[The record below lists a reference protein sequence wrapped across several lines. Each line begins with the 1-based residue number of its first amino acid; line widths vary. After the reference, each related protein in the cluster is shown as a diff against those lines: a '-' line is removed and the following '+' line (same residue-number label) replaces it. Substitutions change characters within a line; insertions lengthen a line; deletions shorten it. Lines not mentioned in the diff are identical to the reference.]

1 MKSLHIN
8 GQACLRVGS
17 QGTAQ
22 KWTRGLSPCTPLW
35 QQLCSGCFGPGLLD
49 LPLPAGVLHTRCRF
63 VCKPYLSL
71 EVDCIFQSLDPRP
84 WQSEKGE
91 KGKENKNMRILY
103 VYLSERNKRVN
114 PTCHPSP
121 TLWLP
126 ILSHAKTVTAF
137 PSHQIGHAVSR
148 HISARGQHANE
159 TVITNSSKAY
169 LKASELP
176 LLNTKASLLLMK
188 GEKRKC
194 PLAAALREW
203 PREAWVR
210 EQNWGISAVR
220 LVGCLFLSKTSLWW
234 SVCHTSHQS

>member
-1 MKSLHIN
+1 MLLLRRRHSEKALPYTSDPGGPLHPLLTCRGEPTWRRCYMKRLYIN
-8 GQACLRVGS
+8 DQACLRVGS

-22 KWTRGLSPCTPLW
+22 KWTSGLSPCTPLW

-49 LPLPAGVLHTRCRF
+49 LPIPGGVLPTRCRF

-91 KGKENKNMRILY
+91 KGKENKNMRFLY

-159 TVITNSSKAY
+159 TVITN
-169 LKASELP
+169 
-176 LLNTKASLLLMK
+176 
-188 GEKRKC
+188 
-194 PLAAALREW
+194 
-203 PREAWVR
+203 
-210 EQNWGISAVR
+210 Q
-220 LVGCLFLSKTSLWW
+220 
-234 SVCHTSHQS
+234 Q